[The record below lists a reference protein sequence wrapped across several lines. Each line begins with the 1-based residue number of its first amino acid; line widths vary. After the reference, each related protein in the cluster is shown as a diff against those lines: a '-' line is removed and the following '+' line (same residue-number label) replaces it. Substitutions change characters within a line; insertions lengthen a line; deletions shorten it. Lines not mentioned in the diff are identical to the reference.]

1 MERWL
6 RDLRL
11 EEERA
16 FLQRAARGPDDGGGL
31 PDAEPP
37 PSSPHRR
44 APAIV
49 PEPLPGDA
57 AAPPP
62 PPGTNSQRYP
72 GGEAGV
78 AGGSRGSEPPHRRPR
93 APRRDLA
100 LIAEAV
106 QRSDFLRRLGEG
118 CPEALARSFVT
129 VRHEAGDT
137 VVAEGDEGNAMYIV
151 AGEGGPREPG
161 ASPCARPRARPPPA
175 RPQPRNPGRA
185 CACARACARPP
196 RCTRPPAPRR
206 GTSERDPAGPAA
218 PHFGAR
224 GRFRRVGHPVSL
236 PAHRHRAR

>member
-78 AGGSRGSEPPHRRPR
+78 EGGSRGSEPPHRRPR
-93 APRRDLA
+93 ARRDLA